1 MATAQMLPSNAG
13 RRVLINI
20 HRGENPESGIT
31 NPAVVLDSLRTR
43 GLLDL
48 SNKLTE
54 AGRAMVV
61 RLTQKPE
68 VRRGS

>member
-20 HRGENPESGIT
+20 HRGANPDAGIT

-54 AGRAMVV
+54 AGCAMVV

>member
-1 MATAQMLPSNAG
+1 MATATALPSNAG

-20 HRGENPESGIT
+20 ARGGRPEAGIT
-31 NPAVVLDSLRTR
+31 NAGIVLDSLRTR

-48 SNKLTE
+48 DNHLTD
-54 AGRAMVV
+54 AGRVMVV
-61 RLTQKPE
+61 RLTKTPE

>member
-20 HRGENPESGIT
+20 HRGANPEAGIT
-31 NPAVVLDSLRTR
+31 SSAVVLDSLRTR